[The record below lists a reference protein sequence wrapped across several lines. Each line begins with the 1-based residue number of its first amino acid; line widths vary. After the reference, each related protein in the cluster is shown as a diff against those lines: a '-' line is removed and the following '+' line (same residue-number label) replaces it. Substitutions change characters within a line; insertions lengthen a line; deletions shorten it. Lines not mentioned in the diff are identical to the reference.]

1 MLRKRSLW
9 IPCLAL
15 GVVALAGCGSQE
27 ASAPDGGAM
36 DTVAVSADAAAPME
50 MATMAPAIAPAPPPV
65 PAPPGS
71 PALPAAGAQS
81 ALIAYSYAM
90 GLELPAERVVAVRDA
105 HLKACVAAGP
115 TQCQLLGA
123 SSNSAGEEQVS
134 AQLQLRGAPAWL
146 TTFRAGIEADA
157 AKFDGRLVSNSIGSE
172 DLTRQIVDTEATLRA
187 QTTLR
192 NRLSELLSKHQG
204 KLADLLEVERELA
217 RVQGE
222 IDARTSELNVMR
234 TRIAMSDLSVS
245 YVSRGVLVSDRT
257 ADPTMQ
263 ALYEFLDTVSYSFA
277 SVIRFIAGILPW
289 LILLVP
295 VLWLLRR
302 WWRKR

>member
-1 MLRKRSLW
+1 MSRSVLMCVW
-9 IPCLAL
+9 LLAAHVL
-15 GVVALAGCGSQE
+15 TGCGSQE
-27 ASAPDGGAM
+27 SAQQPGDMMGSA
-36 DTVAVSADAAAPME
+36 AVSADAGAPME
-50 MATMAPAIAPAPPPV
+50 MARMAEAPTAAAPAPATPEQTSS
-65 PAPPGS
+65 A
-71 PALPAAGAQS
+71 PAAM
-81 ALIAYSYAM
+81 IAYSYSM
-90 GLELPAERVVAVRDA
+90 GLELPAERVIPVRDA
-105 HLKACVAAGP
+105 HLKACVDAGP
-115 TQCQLLGA
+115 SQCQLLGA
-123 SSNSAGEEQVS
+123 SSNSAGEERVS

-146 TTFRAGIEADA
+146 ATFRTGIESDA
-157 AKFDGRLVSNSIGSE
+157 TKFDGRLVSNSIGSE
-172 DLTRQIVDTEATLRA
+172 DLTRQIIDTEATLRA
-187 QTTLR
+187 QITLR
-192 NRLSELLSKHQG
+192 TRLTELLSKHQG

-222 IDARTSELNVMR
+222 IDARTSALNVMR

-245 YVSRGVLVSDRT
+245 YDSRGVLVSDRT

-289 LILLVP
+289 LVLLIP

>member
-1 MLRKRSLW
+1 MSRVRMLGGWL
-9 IPCLAL
+9 LAAS
-15 GVVALAGCGSQE
+15 ALAACSSQDSAPVAGDMM
-27 ASAPDGGAM
+27 ASA
-36 DTVAVSADAAAPME
+36 AVSAEAGAPMD
-50 MATMAPAIAPAPPPV
+50 MARMGAPAPV
-65 PAPPGS
+65 APAQPGS
-71 PALPAAGAQS
+71 PAEGAQAVPS
-81 ALIAYSYAM
+81 EALIAYSYSM
-90 GLELPAERVVAVRDA
+90 GLELPAERVIAVRDA
-105 HLKACVAAGP
+105 HLKACVEAGP
-115 TQCQLLGA
+115 RQCQLLGA
-123 SSNSAGEEQVS
+123 SSNAAGEERIS

-146 TTFRAGIEADA
+146 ATFRAGIESDA
-157 AKFDGRLVSNSIGSE
+157 QKFDGRLVSNSIGSE
-172 DLTRQIVDTEATLRA
+172 DLTRQIIDTEATLRA
-187 QTTLR
+187 QVTLR
-192 NRLSELLSKHQG
+192 NRLTELLSKHQG

-222 IDARTSELNVMR
+222 IDARTSALNVMR

-245 YVSRGVLVSDRT
+245 YDSRGVLVSDRT

-289 LILLVP
+289 LVLLIP